1 MLRSS
6 ELKGMR
12 VPGLSRP
19 SEEEERLITT
29 LFADDTTTYL
39 GQYDSFEDLEGILA
53 KWCKASRARFNISKT
68 ETIPVGSQEYRER
81 LLETREMYP
90 GGPKIPDGI
99 RIAEDGRA
107 IRILGGWVGNE
118 TNNAAPWTKILED
131 IDERLR
137 YWEKTHPT
145 MEGRRLIILM
155 VVGGK
160 TQYLA
165 KVQGMPVDVE
175 KLLEK
180 RINQFLWGEKRPTVN
195 AETTKA
201 PILEEG
207 KNVLDIP
214 ARNEAISLMW
224 LKSYLDFGDNRA
236 TWAYFADAIIAKHA
250 SCNELKG
257 ERNDEIKM
265 NIFLQ
270 SWKATN
276 LVGDLGKM
284 VKAAKDL
291 GVRLQGLAFSRE
303 TMEQMPIWLH

>member
-6 ELKGMR
+6 EKLGGMKI
-12 VPGLSRP
+12 PGLVRP
-19 SEEEERLITT
+19 SEEEEHLIAT

-39 GQYDSFEDLEGILA
+39 GQYDSFEDLEEILA

-68 ETIPVGSQEYRER
+68 ETIPVGSREYRER

-137 YWEKTHPT
+137 YWEKTRPT

-155 VVGGK
+155 VIGGK

-165 KVQGMPVDVE
+165 KVQGMPTAIE
-175 KLLEK
+175 KRLEK
-180 RINQFLWGEKRPTVN
+180 RINQFLWGEK
-195 AETTKA
+195 
-201 PILEEG
+201 
-207 KNVLDIP
+207 
-214 ARNEAISLMW
+214 
-224 LKSYLDFGDNRA
+224 
-236 TWAYFADAIIAKHA
+236 
-250 SCNELKG
+250 
-257 ERNDEIKM
+257 
-265 NIFLQ
+265 
-270 SWKATN
+270 
-276 LVGDLGKM
+276 
-284 VKAAKDL
+284 
-291 GVRLQGLAFSRE
+291 
-303 TMEQMPIWLH
+303 